1 MLNLESKSIANHLCY
16 CDFTKPLALGVTFAS
31 NKLKEMITDAKV
43 KFMNSEKVT
52 KLCEIST
59 KDLSYVVPVKSTVA
73 FSEYMN
79 FNNKRRTI
87 II

>member
-52 KLCEIST
+52 KFCEIST
-59 KDLSYVVPVKSTVA
+59 KDLSYVVSYVVLVEFLQNFVT
-73 FSEYMN
+73 FSE
-79 FNNKRRTI
+79 
-87 II
+87 